1 MRIVITDTGCANIAS
16 VRYAVERLGYQP
28 LVTADPDLI
37 RQADKVF
44 LPGVGTAGA
53 AMQNLT
59 ARGLV
64 STIRSL
70 TQPVLGICLGMQLL
84 GTTSEEGNIGL
95 LGLIDTPV
103 QKMTPDGL
111 PSFRFFTEWWKQL
124 YGESEGKEGKGLF
137 PASVEFTADLPLF
150 RDITPQS
157 YFYFVHSY
165 ACPVS
170 EATAATTTYGEAF
183 SSVLCRDNFYGVQFH
198 PERSGKTGITLIK
211 NFLEMKAS

>member
-53 AMQNLT
+53 AMENLT

-84 GTTSEEGNIGL
+84 GATSEEGNIGL

-111 PSFRFFTEWWKQL
+111 PVPHMGWNT
-124 YGESEGKEGKGLF
+124 
-137 PASVEFTADLPLF
+137 VEFTADLPLF
-150 RDITPQS
+150 RDIAPQS

-170 EATAATTTYGEAF
+170 DATAATTTYGEAF

>member
-1 MRIVITDTGCANIAS
+1 MNIVITDTGCANIAS
-16 VRYAVERLGYQP
+16 VRYAIERLGYKP
-28 LVTADPDLI
+28 VVTADSNLI

-53 AMQNLT
+53 AMENL
-59 ARGLV
+59 AERGLI
-64 STIRSL
+64 STVRAL

-84 GTTSEEGNIGL
+84 AATSEENNISL

-103 QKMTPDGL
+103 RKMTPQGL
-111 PSFRFFTEWWKQL
+111 PVPHMGWNT
-124 YGESEGKEGKGLF
+124 
-137 PASVEFTADLPLF
+137 VDFTADSPLF
-150 RDITPQS
+150 RDIAPQS

-170 EATAATTTYGEAF
+170 DATIATTTYGDTF
-183 SSVLCRDNFYGVQFH
+183 TSILRRDNFYGVQFH

-211 NFLEMKAS
+211 NFLEMDDL

>member
-53 AMQNLT
+53 AMENLT

-84 GTTSEEGNIGL
+84 GTTSEEGNIDL

-103 QKMTPDGL
+103 QKMTLDGL
-111 PSFRFFTEWWKQL
+111 PVPHMGWNT
-124 YGESEGKEGKGLF
+124 
-137 PASVEFTADLPLF
+137 VEFTADLPLF
-150 RDITPQS
+150 RDIAPQS

-165 ACPVS
+165 SCPVS
-170 EATAATTTYGEAF
+170 DATAATTTYGEAF

-211 NFLEMKAS
+211 NFLEMKSS

>member
-53 AMQNLT
+53 AMENLT

-84 GTTSEEGNIGL
+84 GTTSEEGNIDL

-103 QKMTPDGL
+103 QQMTPDGL
-111 PSFRFFTEWWKQL
+111 PVPHMGWNT
-124 YGESEGKEGKGLF
+124 
-137 PASVEFTADLPLF
+137 VEFTADLPLF
-150 RDITPQS
+150 RDIAPQS

-170 EATAATTTYGEAF
+170 DATAATTTYGEAF
-183 SSVLCRDNFYGVQFH
+183 SSVLFRDNFYGVQFH

>member
-1 MRIVITDTGCANIAS
+1 MFCRVQKGCCDAHS
-16 VRYAVERLGYQP
+16 DHRYRLCQYRLRPLRGGRLGYQP

-44 LPGVGTAGA
+44 LRVGTAGA
-53 AMQNLT
+53 AMENLT

-111 PSFRFFTEWWKQL
+111 PVPHMGWNT
-124 YGESEGKEGKGLF
+124 
-137 PASVEFTADLPLF
+137 VEFTADLPLF
-150 RDITPQS
+150 RDIAPQS
-157 YFYFVHSY
+157 YFTLFTVTPARS
-165 ACPVS
+165 
-170 EATAATTTYGEAF
+170 ATPAATTTYGEAF
-183 SSVLCRDNFYGVQFH
+183 SSVLCRDNFTACSSTRAF
-198 PERSGKTGITLIK
+198 R
-211 NFLEMKAS
+211 

>member
-1 MRIVITDTGCANIAS
+1 MHIVITDTGCANIAS

-53 AMQNLT
+53 AMENLT

-84 GTTSEEGNIGL
+84 GTTSEEGNIDL
-95 LGLIDTPV
+95 LGLIDTLV

-111 PSFRFFTEWWKQL
+111 PVPHMGWNT
-124 YGESEGKEGKGLF
+124 
-137 PASVEFTADLPLF
+137 VEFTADLPLF
-150 RDITPQS
+150 RDIAPQS

-165 ACPVS
+165 ACRSATLRLPPPHTVRHSAVFFSAIIFTACSSTRSVQAKPVS
-170 EATAATTTYGEAF
+170 
-183 SSVLCRDNFYGVQFH
+183 H
-198 PERSGKTGITLIK
+198 
-211 NFLEMKAS
+211 

>member
-95 LGLIDTPV
+95 LGLIDIPV

-111 PSFRFFTEWWKQL
+111 PVPHMGWNT
-124 YGESEGKEGKGLF
+124 
-137 PASVEFTADLPLF
+137 VEFTADLPLF
-150 RDITPQS
+150 RDIAPQS

-170 EATAATTTYGEAF
+170 DATAATTTYGEAF

>member
-53 AMQNLT
+53 AMGKLT
-59 ARGLV
+59 ERGLV

-84 GTTSEEGNIGL
+84 GTTSEEGNIEL

-103 QKMTPDGL
+103 RKMMPDGL
-111 PSFRFFTEWWKQL
+111 PVPHMGWNT
-124 YGESEGKEGKGLF
+124 
-137 PASVEFTADLPLF
+137 VEFTADLPLF
-150 RDITPQS
+150 RDIAPQS

-170 EATAATTTYGEAF
+170 DATAATTTYGEAF

-211 NFLEMKAS
+211 NFLEMKSS

>member
-1 MRIVITDTGCANIAS
+1 MHIVITDTGCANIAS

-53 AMQNLT
+53 AMENLT

-84 GTTSEEGNIGL
+84 GTTSEEGNIDL

-103 QKMTPDGL
+103 QKMTPDWL
-111 PSFRFFTEWWKQL
+111 PVPHMGWNT
-124 YGESEGKEGKGLF
+124 
-137 PASVEFTADLPLF
+137 VEFTADLPLF
-150 RDITPQS
+150 RDIAPQS

-170 EATAATTTYGEAF
+170 DATAATTTYGEAF
-183 SSVLCRDNFYGVQFH
+183 SSVLFRDNFYGVQFH